1 MDPLELIAI
10 VSVLTAAG
18 FWIFTQW
25 NIIRT
30 KNTLLKFQKE
40 ARTNA
45 SELITEQ
52 FEKVDERISV
62 IKGTISTISSK
73 IDMIKIPAMP
83 DLDLL
88 NRDIKLELETL
99 RSEIPDLEEIETSI
113 MEAVNGQLTQLGP
126 VLTSE
131 LSTALAA
138 HLKSYEREKTR
149 QLGQQLAKFGIV
161 IDEAGE
167 AMQGD
172 IIAQAQQGVSPLQ
185 IAVMNFL
192 GQKVSP
198 AYAEENPGTA
208 MFFNLAKV
216 QAVQFMQD
224 QGLTSAGSG
233 DKSLTLKGRVQSDK
247 SGLYG

>member
-1 MDPLELIAI
+1 MDPLEIIAI
-10 VSVLTAAG
+10 VSVATAAL
-18 FWIFTQW
+18 FWIVTQW
-25 NIIRT
+25 NIVHT
-30 KNTLLKFQKE
+30 KNVLKRFQVE
-40 ARTNA
+40 ARTSA
-45 SELITEQ
+45 DQKIEAAFLKIEALISGQ
-52 FEKVDERISV
+52 ISA
-62 IKGTISTISSK
+62 
-73 IDMIKIPAMP
+73 IKIP

-131 LSTALAA
+131 LSTAMAA
-138 HLKSYEREKTR
+138 QLKSYEREKTR
-149 QLGQQLAKFGIV
+149 QLGQQLSKFGIA

-172 IIAQAQQGVSPLQ
+172 IISQAQQGVSPLQ

-224 QGLTSAGSG
+224 QGLAPAGIGNKAINS
-233 DKSLTLKGRVQSDK
+233 KALVRSDK
-247 SGLYG
+247 TSPFG

>member
-1 MDPLELIAI
+1 MDPLEIIAI

-40 ARTNA
+40 ARSNA

-62 IKGTISTISSK
+62 IKGTISMISSK
-73 IDMIKIPAMP
+73 IDMIKIP
-83 DLDLL
+83 
-88 NRDIKLELETL
+88 NLEGLQESMQKEL
-99 RSEIPDLEEIETSI
+99 SEIRECLPDVTEIEESV

-126 VLTSE
+126 VLTAE
-131 LSTALAA
+131 LTTAMAA
-138 HLKSYEREKTR
+138 QLKSYEREKTR
-149 QLGQQLAKFGIV
+149 QLGQQLAKFGIA

-224 QGLTSAGSG
+224 QGLAPAGIGNKAINS
-233 DKSLTLKGRVQSDK
+233 KALVRSDK
-247 SGLYG
+247 TSPFG